1 MACRRILGSSDN
13 TNTST
18 VSQKVDVSYRNME
31 GLGKI
36 LEIST
41 MRSSAK
47 QALLWVP
54 ACLFLAT
61 GLKASE
67 PDEGD
72 NGARPQQEEPL
83 PETTAEPMP
92 ASVEEQRD
100 EHSLELLGSVVP
112 PGAARRLSWSAN
124 DVFEGI
130 ATSTPVL
137 AVNGAQPGPVLCL
150 TGAIHGDELNG
161 IEIVRRVV
169 HNLDPKSL
177 KGAVIGVPI
186 VNLHG
191 FRRASRYLPDR
202 RDLNRFFPGNPRGS
216 SAARIAYSFF
226 HDVITHCSALVDLHT
241 GSFHRTN
248 LPQIRADA
256 RHPAVVELAHGFD
269 SMVVL
274 HSPPTEGTLR
284 HAATQGGIPAVTMEA
299 GEPMR
304 LQPEEV
310 DRGVAGIESL
320 LSDLGMVKRL
330 RLFREPEP
338 VYYESTW
345 IRTDFGGVLIGHV
358 KLGERVDTGEVLGT
372 VTDPIT
378 NQTREIVA
386 PAQGRVLGMALNQV
400 VMPGFAAFRL
410 GLPTSEEDVIR
421 SVQEEELSR
430 ESKRADLDGILYAI
444 RGQSSSGNTASGN
457 NGAAP
462 EAEPA
467 D

>member
-1 MACRRILGSSDN
+1 
-13 TNTST
+13 
-18 VSQKVDVSYRNME
+18 
-31 GLGKI
+31 
-36 LEIST
+36 
-41 MRSSAK
+41 MRS
-47 QALLWVP
+47 LLP
-54 ACLFLAT
+54 LAT
-61 GLKASE
+61 LAVTAIYSLSAIGSEPEEGEARPPVESTDLASE
-67 PDEGD
+67 P
-72 NGARPQQEEPL
+72 
-83 PETTAEPMP
+83 EPMP
-92 ASVEEQRD
+92 AALD
-100 EHSLELLGSVVP
+100 EAASTHVLELLGSEVP
-112 PGAARRLSWSAN
+112 PGAARRLSWSAS
-124 DVFEGI
+124 DIFEGI

-137 AVNGAQPGPVLCL
+137 AVNGTTPGPVLCL

-169 HNLDPKSL
+169 HNLDPETL

-226 HDVITHCSALVDLHT
+226 NDVISHCSALVDLHT

-274 HSPPTEGTLR
+274 HSPPTQGTLR
-284 HAATQGGIPAVTMEA
+284 YAATQAGIPAVTMEA

-345 IRTDFGGVLIGHV
+345 IRTDFGGVLF
-358 KLGERVDTGEVLGT
+358 GEVRLGQRVNEGELLGT

-378 NQTREIVA
+378 NQSREIRA
-386 PAQGRVLGMALNQV
+386 PAKGRVLGMALNQV

-430 ESKRADLDGILYAI
+430 ETRRADLDGVLYAI
-444 RGQSSSGNTASGN
+444 RGQSNSRSAD
-457 NGAAP
+457 GAP
-462 EAEPA
+462 SENEPS